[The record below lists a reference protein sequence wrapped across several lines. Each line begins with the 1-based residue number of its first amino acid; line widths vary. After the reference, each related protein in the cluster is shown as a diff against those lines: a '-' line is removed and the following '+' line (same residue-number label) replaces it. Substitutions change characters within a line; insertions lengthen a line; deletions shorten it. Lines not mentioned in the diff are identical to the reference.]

1 MLTKQMSQQ
10 DTIERVIKSQQE
22 QIASL
27 LATNCSF
34 VESNERLL
42 KQTGALQQKIQEL
55 LSQVA

>member
-1 MLTKQMSQQ
+1 MSQQ